1 MSKLFSKKK
10 IDWEQRRY
18 EMVKEAFPMFVLL
31 DNMKGTDMKR
41 ANDDW
46 REESTWTWEETVAAR
61 VIDFVDEVLRQ
72 LKHRD
77 PKTDKKDEDYY
88 IRQRS

>member
-1 MSKLFSKKK
+1 MKQKKK

-31 DNMKGTDMKR
+31 DNMDGTDMKKV
-41 ANDDW
+41 NDDW
-46 REESTWTWEETVAAR
+46 LEDNLDTWTWEETVAAR
-61 VIDFVDEVLRQ
+61 AIDFVDEVLRQ

-77 PKTDKKDEDYY
+77 PKIDRKDEDYY

>member
-1 MSKLFSKKK
+1 MKQKKK

-31 DNMKGTDMKR
+31 DNMDDTDMTTV
-41 ANDDW
+41 NDDW
-46 REESTWTWEETVAAR
+46 LEDNLDTWTWEETVAAR
-61 VIDFVDEVLRQ
+61 AIDFVDEVLRQ

-77 PKTDKKDEDYY
+77 PKIDRKDEDYY

>member
-1 MSKLFSKKK
+1 MKLKKK

-31 DNMKGTDMKR
+31 DNMNGTDMKQ
-41 ANDDW
+41 ANNDFLEDNLDNW
-46 REESTWTWEETVAAR
+46 SWEEVVAAR
-61 VIDFVDEVLRQ
+61 AIDFVDEVLRQ

-77 PKTDKKDEDYY
+77 ARIDKKDENYY

>member
-1 MSKLFSKKK
+1 MKLKKK

-31 DNMKGTDMKR
+31 DNMNGTDMKQ
-41 ANDDW
+41 ANEDFLEDNLDNW
-46 REESTWTWEETVAAR
+46 SWEEVVAAR
-61 VIDFVDEVLRQ
+61 AIDFVDEVLRQ

-77 PKTDKKDEDYY
+77 PRIDKKNENYY

>member
-1 MSKLFSKKK
+1 MKLKKK

-31 DNMKGTDMKR
+31 DDMNGTDMKQ
-41 ANDDW
+41 ANDDFLEDNLDNW
-46 REESTWTWEETVAAR
+46 SWEEVVAAR
-61 VIDFVDEVLRQ
+61 AIDFVDEVLRQ

-77 PKTDKKDEDYY
+77 PKIDKKDENYY

>member
-1 MSKLFSKKK
+1 MKQKKE

-18 EMVKEAFPMFVLL
+18 EMVKETFPMFVLL
-31 DNMKGTDMKR
+31 DNMDGTDMKKL
-41 ANDDW
+41 NDDW
-46 REESTWTWEETVAAR
+46 LEDNLDTWTWEETVAAR
-61 VIDFVDEVLRQ
+61 AIDFVDEVLRQ

-77 PKTDKKDEDYY
+77 PKIDRKDEDYY